1 MSRLPNIII
10 AASAVIV
17 MSASTVV
24 PASAATRT
32 GTLVC
37 TVAPGMG
44 FLIGSSKRLDCQFN
58 SKTGRERY
66 TGRINKLGLDIGI
79 TTGGKIAWA
88 VLEPSR
94 RHGDLGGTYVG
105 ASAEATAG
113 VGLGANVLVGGGNGG
128 ISLQPLSVSGQKG
141 LDIAAGIGSI
151 TLTRVAGT

>member
-1 MSRLPNIII
+1 MSRLPRMII
-10 AASAVIV
+10 AASALIV
-17 MSASTVV
+17 MSASTVI

-44 FLIGSSKRLDCQFN
+44 FIIGSRKKLDCMFRA
-58 SKTGRERY
+58 KTGVERY
-66 TGRINKLGLDIGI
+66 TGTINKLGLDVGI

-128 ISLQPLSVSGQKG
+128 ISLQPLSISGQKG
-141 LDIAAGIGSI
+141 LDIAAGISSI
-151 TLTRVAGT
+151 TLKRVAGA